1 MRRHGLRRD
10 LASCCSDRLTQKVKQ
25 SWPRSILQRILA
37 CARASK
43 DIQQWKKRYT
53 ATHTHDVHSSVTHM
67 TNQIQTK
74 SRSLK
79 LRGNAS
85 QRSRAAAKPAAE
97 HTAQHSTAQ
106 HRYPPQPP
114 TAQTSTC
121 LRARVHTHTHC
132 THMRSR
138 CRYHPVPRW
147 RPRATAPST
156 RARKSAAVQH

>member
-10 LASCCSDRLTQKVKQ
+10 LASCCYDRLTQKVKQ
-25 SWPRSILQRILA
+25 SWPRSILQPYTSLRTRKQRYTA
-37 CARASK
+37 ME
-43 DIQQWKKRYT
+43 KRYT
-53 ATHTHDVHSSVTHM
+53 DTMFIHPSL

-85 QRSRAAAKPAAE
+85 QDLELPRSRLLN
-97 HTAQHSTAQ
+97 TQHSTAAQ
-106 HRYPPQPP
+106 HRYPLQPP

-156 RARKSAAVQH
+156 RARKPAAVQH

>member
-25 SWPRSILQRILA
+25 SWPRSILQPYTSLRTRKQRYTA
-37 CARASK
+37 ME
-43 DIQQWKKRYT
+43 KRYT
-53 ATHTHDVHSSVTHM
+53 DTMFIHPSL

-79 LRGNAS
+79 LRGNTS
-85 QRSRAAAKPAAE
+85 QRSRAAAKPRWLN
-97 HTAQHSTAQ
+97 TQHSPAQ
-106 HRYPPQPP
+106 IPPPQPP

>member
-25 SWPRSILQRILA
+25 SWPRSILQPYTSLRTH
-37 CARASK
+37 K
-43 DIQQWKKRYT
+43 QRYT
-53 ATHTHDVHSSVTHM
+53 AMAKTVHQHDVHSSVTHKPNP
-67 TNQIQTK
+67 NQIQITQIEGQCQPK
-74 SRSLK
+74 ISMP
-79 LRGNAS
+79 
-85 QRSRAAAKPAAE
+85 RSRLLN
-97 HTAQHSTAQ
+97 TQHSTAQ